1 MKYSLSNKDQD
12 KINPSDEFH
21 GTQETEPNKK
31 DRRSALRKIGKY
43 SAYALPALLAMS
55 ARASLGSVPPT

>member
-1 MKYSLSNKDQD
+1 MKYSMPNKDQD
-12 KINPSDEFH
+12 KIISSDEFH

-43 SAYALPALLAMS
+43 SAYALQALLATS
-55 ARASLGSVPPT
+55 ARAVHISPQ